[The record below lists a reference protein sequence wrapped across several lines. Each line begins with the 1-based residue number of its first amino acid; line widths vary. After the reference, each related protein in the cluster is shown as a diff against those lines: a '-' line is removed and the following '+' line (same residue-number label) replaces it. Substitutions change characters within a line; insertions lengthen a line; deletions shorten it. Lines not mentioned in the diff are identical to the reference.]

1 MGEQQQT
8 VVLGED
14 PEESPEGHF
23 RGEHEQADP
32 QLGAPLHRVRGR
44 VTFATPDDS
53 GRSGSDD
60 ALQEILVQ
68 GLAGSYGHLVG
79 GDPTLHR
86 LVDGEPAYLSARIT
100 GKRAVRIEL
109 F

>member
-14 PEESPEGHF
+14 SEELPEGHF
-23 RGEHEQADP
+23 RGKHEQADP
-32 QLGAPLHRVRGR
+32 QLGGPLHRVRGR
-44 VTFATPDDS
+44 ITFATPDDS
-53 GRSGSDD
+53 GRSGSGDP
-60 ALQEILVQ
+60 LQEILVQ
-68 GLAGSYGHLVG
+68 RLAGSYGHLFG

-86 LVDGEPAYLSARIT
+86 LIEGEPANLPARIT